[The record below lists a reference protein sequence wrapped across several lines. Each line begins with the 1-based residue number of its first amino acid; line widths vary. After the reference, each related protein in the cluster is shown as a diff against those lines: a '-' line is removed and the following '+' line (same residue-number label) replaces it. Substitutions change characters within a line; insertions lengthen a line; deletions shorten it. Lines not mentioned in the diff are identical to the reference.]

1 MSVYVDDMRAEFG
14 RMKMCHMVA
23 DSSAELLAMVDAIGV
38 ARKWIQY
45 PGSFKEH
52 FDIALSKKALAIQ
65 HGAIPV
71 TWLQIGL
78 RHSLLRDGVKPCA
91 DPECW
96 VRTARRLFK
105 GRWDRRLEPKVTP

>member
-23 DSSAELLAMVDAIGV
+23 DSSAELLAMADAIGV

-45 PGSFKEH
+45 PGRRGEH

-65 HGAIPV
+65 HGAIAV
-71 TWLQIGL
+71 TWLQIGARESVL
-78 RHSLLRDGVKPCA
+78 RAGLKPCS

-96 VRTARRLFK
+96 VRTAQRTWEART
-105 GRWDRRLEPKVTP
+105 RVPTP